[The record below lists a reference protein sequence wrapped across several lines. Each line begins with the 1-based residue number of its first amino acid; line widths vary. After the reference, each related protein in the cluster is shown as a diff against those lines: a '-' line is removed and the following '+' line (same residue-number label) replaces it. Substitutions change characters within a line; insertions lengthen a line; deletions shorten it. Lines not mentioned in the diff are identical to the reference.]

1 MLRNCKLCGKE
12 FMSTCNSVY
21 CGDDCRETGTLE
33 LIRNNWRK
41 HGRIKRLRQ
50 MPQRTI
56 DMHAR
61 TLRDLGWTCTP
72 PAAAALS
79 DVTEAQE

>member
-1 MLRNCKLCGKE
+1 
-12 FMSTCNSVY
+12 
-21 CGDDCRETGTLE
+21 
-33 LIRNNWRK
+33 
-41 HGRIKRLRQ
+41 